1 MSTNAAPPPRGT
13 GGTPQWDEGD
23 KRRAVR
29 RWFAALVAAVIVIW
43 IVLIVWVMI
52 LAPIAKISVKPLE
65 AGANLTVILAPVLAA
80 AAGVERM
87 LETIFNVIESSWKSM
102 VAYLGR
108 GLRWLKT
115 AETEVIQSRQ
125 WLADVSERYKSEM
138 SQVKLDPN
146 LSLDKLTQTAQTQM
160 KAADDLMAIA
170 EKRLTEA
177 EAGLASAATS
187 DSYKSAKAAAT
198 IVLGLMLG
206 VVIATLGALQ
216 MFALLGIEAI
226 PARVD
231 VLVTGLVI
239 GSGSYPVHSLV
250 GFLQRAR
257 DTLDSAHGYL
267 DRANPNKPAA
277 TS

>member
-1 MSTNAAPPPRGT
+1 MSTNAAPPPKGM
-13 GGTPQWDEGD
+13 GGMPQWDEGD
-23 KRRAVR
+23 KRRAMR
-29 RWFAALVAAVIVIW
+29 RWFAILVVVVIGIW
-43 IVLIVWVMI
+43 IALIVWVMI
-52 LAPIAKISVKPLE
+52 WAPIAKIAVRPLE
-65 AGANLTVILAPVLAA
+65 AGANLTVVLAPVLAA
-80 AAGVERM
+80 AAGVERL

-115 AETEVIQSRQ
+115 AEIEVLESRQ
-125 WLADVSERYKSEM
+125 WLADVSERYKSELE
-138 SQVKLDPN
+138 QIKLDPN
-146 LSLDKLTQTAQTQM
+146 LSLDKLNEAAQTQM
-160 KAADDLMAIA
+160 KGADDLMTMAV
-170 EKRLTEA
+170 KRLTEA
-177 EAGLASAATS
+177 EASLASAATA

-206 VVIATLGALQ
+206 VVIATLGSLQ

-250 GFLQRAR
+250 GFLQRAK
-257 DTLDSAHGYL
+257 DTLDSAQGYL
-267 DRANPNKPAA
+267 DRVNPNKPAA

>member
-1 MSTNAAPPPRGT
+1 M
-13 GGTPQWDEGD
+13 
-23 KRRAVR
+23 R

-43 IVLIVWVMI
+43 IVLIVWVML
-52 LAPIAKISVKPLE
+52 LAPIAKIPVKPLE
-65 AGANLTVILAPVLAA
+65 VGANLTVILAPVLAA
-80 AAGVERM
+80 AAGVERI
-87 LETIFNVIESSWKSM
+87 LETIFNVIESGWKSM

-146 LSLDKLTQTAQTQM
+146 LSLDKLTQTAQAQM
-160 KAADDLMAIA
+160 KAADDLMAMA

-177 EAGLASAATS
+177 EASLASAATS

-206 VVIATLGALQ
+206 VVIAVPGSLQ

-250 GFLQRAR
+250 GFLQRAK
-257 DTLDSAHGYL
+257 DTLDSAQGYL
-267 DRANPNKPAA
+267 NRANPNKPAA

>member
-1 MSTNAAPPPRGT
+1 M
-13 GGTPQWDEGD
+13 
-23 KRRAVR
+23 R
-29 RWFAALVAAVIVIW
+29 RWFAILVVVVIGIW
-43 IVLIVWVMI
+43 IALIVWVMI
-52 LAPIAKISVKPLE
+52 WAPIAKIPVRPLE
-65 AGANLTVILAPVLAA
+65 VGANLTVILAPVLAA
-80 AAGVERM
+80 AAGVERL

-115 AETEVIQSRQ
+115 AEIEVLQSRQ
-125 WLADVSERYKSEM
+125 WLADVSERYKSELD
-138 SQVKLDPN
+138 QIKLDPN
-146 LSLDKLTQTAQTQM
+146 LSLDTLNQTAQTQM
-160 KAADDLMAIA
+160 KAADDLMAMA
-170 EKRLTEA
+170 VKRLAEA
-177 EAGLASAATS
+177 EESLASAAIA

-206 VVIATLGALQ
+206 VIIATLGSLQ

-231 VLVTGLVI
+231 VFVTGLVI

-250 GFLQRAR
+250 GFLQRAK
-257 DTLDSAHGYL
+257 DTLDSAQGYL
-267 DRANPNKPAA
+267 DRVNPNKPAA